1 LNLDGLDP
9 VILAPA
15 LAAGAL
21 VIATH
26 VPLGQQVLKRGIIF
40 IDLAIAQI
48 AGLGVLLATA
58 LGFDDNGWG
67 IQVTAFSAALI
78 GAFLLY
84 QCERRWPETLEAVIG
99 SAFVLAASAGI
110 LLLAGNPHGGEHL
123 KDLLVGQILW
133 VGFDQLLPVLGL
145 YTLVLAAWF
154 GLGVERRPVLF
165 YVLFALTVTAS
176 VQLVGV
182 YLVFASLII
191 PALAARRLS
200 RRCQSLF
207 SGYITGI
214 LGYTGGLLVAALIDL
229 PAGAVIVWM
238 LTLCGVL
245 VSFIVKHTQHD
256 EAPSPDD
263 KAAVTV
269 AQGAGGE

>member
-15 LAAGAL
+15 LAAGSL

-48 AGLGVLLATA
+48 AGLGVLMATT
-58 LGFDDNGWG
+58 LGFEDQGWG
-67 IQVTAFSAALI
+67 IQMTAFAAALI
-78 GAFLLY
+78 GALALY

-110 LLLAGNPHGGEHL
+110 LLLANNPHGGEHL

-145 YTLVLAAWF
+145 YVLVLAAWF
-154 GLGVERRPVLF
+154 GMSIERHPVMF
-165 YVLFALTVTAS
+165 YVLFAVTVTAS

-182 YLVFASLII
+182 YLVFASLIV
-191 PALAARRLS
+191 PALASRRVVQ
-200 RRCQSLF
+200 RCQSLL

-214 LGYTGGLLVAALIDL
+214 LGYTLGLVAAALFDL

-238 LTLCGVL
+238 LVLSGIGV
-245 VSFIVKHTQHD
+245 SYIAKR
-256 EAPSPDD
+256 
-263 KAAVTV
+263 AA
-269 AQGAGGE
+269 ARQR

>member
-1 LNLDGLDP
+1 MNLDGLDP

-15 LAAGAL
+15 LAAGTL

-58 LGFDDNGWG
+58 LGFDDHGWG
-67 IQVTAFSAALI
+67 IQITAFAAALT

-84 QCERRWPETLEAVIG
+84 LCERRWPETLEAVIG

-133 VGFDQLLPVLGL
+133 VGFDQLLPVLVL
-145 YTLVLAAWF
+145 YLLVLAAWF
-154 GLGVERRPVLF
+154 GLDVERRTVWF

-207 SGYITGI
+207 SGYVTGI
-214 LGYTGGLLVAALIDL
+214 LGYTGGLLVAAVADL

-238 LTLCGVL
+238 LTLAGLL
-245 VSFIVKHTQHD
+245 VSFTIKRTLPGPEPGTEQVSR
-256 EAPSPDD
+256 EPRSEL
-263 KAAVTV
+263 V
-269 AQGAGGE
+269 

>member
-15 LAAGAL
+15 LAAGSL

-48 AGLGVLLATA
+48 AGLGVLLAIA
-58 LGFDDNGWG
+58 LGFEDSGWG
-67 IQVTAFSAALI
+67 IQFTAFSAALI

-110 LLLAGNPHGGEHL
+110 LLLANNPHGGEHL

-133 VGFDQLLPVLGL
+133 VGFDQLLPVLVL
-145 YTLVLAAWF
+145 YALVLAAWF
-154 GLGVERRPVLF
+154 GYGVERRPVLF

-182 YLVFASLII
+182 YLVFASLIV
-191 PALAARRLS
+191 PALASRRLS
-200 RRCQSLF
+200 TRCQSLF
-207 SGYITGI
+207 SGYVTGI
-214 LGYTGGLLVAALIDL
+214 LGYTAGLLLSAVLDF
-229 PAGAVIVWM
+229 PAGAVIVWV
-238 LTLCGVL
+238 LALVGFL
-245 VSFIVKHTQHD
+245 VSFVVKR
-256 EAPSPDD
+256 S
-263 KAAVTV
+263 TV
-269 AQGAGGE
+269 LETVPQAEG

>member
-1 LNLDGLDP
+1 MNLDGLDP

-48 AGLGVLLATA
+48 AGLGVLLATV
-58 LGFDDNGWG
+58 LGFDDSGWG
-67 IQVTAFSAALI
+67 IQITAFSAAMI
-78 GAFLLY
+78 GAFVLY

-99 SAFVLAASAGI
+99 SAFVLAATAGI
-110 LLLAGNPHGGEHL
+110 LLLANNPHGGEHL

-133 VGFDQLLPVLGL
+133 VGFDQLLPVLVL
-145 YTLVLAAWF
+145 YALVLAVWF
-154 GLGVERRPVLF
+154 GVGIERRPVLF

-200 RRCQSLF
+200 MRCQSLF
-207 SGYITGI
+207 AGYVTGI
-214 LGYTGGLLVAALIDL
+214 LGYTTGLVLSAVLDL
-229 PAGAVIVWM
+229 PAGAVIVWA
-238 LTLCGVL
+238 LSLFGLL
-245 VSFIVKHTQHD
+245 VSFVVKR
-256 EAPSPDD
+256 
-263 KAAVTV
+263 AAVGTAPLPV
-269 AQGAGGE
+269 TEA